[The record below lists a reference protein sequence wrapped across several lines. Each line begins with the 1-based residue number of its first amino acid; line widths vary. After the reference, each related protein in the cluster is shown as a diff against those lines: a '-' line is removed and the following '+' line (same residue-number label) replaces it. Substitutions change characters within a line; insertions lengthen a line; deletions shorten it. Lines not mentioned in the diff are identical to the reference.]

1 MAFQRTATLQMHDST
16 ASRDSA
22 RLMTVPSSF
31 GSPDMKPMRRT
42 TENLALNSL
51 DEDGTQGMRAMF
63 KPKILVGGLDKQEF
77 IE

>member
-1 MAFQRTATLQMHDST
+1 
-16 ASRDSA
+16 
-22 RLMTVPSSF
+22 
-31 GSPDMKPMRRT
+31 MKPMRRT